1 MTDALELF
9 QRHRD
14 DVYRLALSYT
24 RNPQEAEDVCQSV
37 FLKLLEQPSV
47 TPGKEKAWLMQVCA
61 NRCRN
66 LLRSHWWQTT
76 APLEDVHVV
85 PAPESGGIREAVMS
99 LAPKLR
105 VVVYLYYYEGYTT
118 GEIARILKISQ
129 TAVTTRLFRARTI
142 LKEQLKED

>member
-1 MTDALELF
+1 MADALALF
-9 QRHRD
+9 QQYKD

-24 RNPQEAEDVCQSV
+24 HNPQEAEDVCQSV
-37 FLKLLEQPSV
+37 FLKMLEHPPI
-47 TPGKEKAWLMQVCA
+47 TPGTEKGWLMQVCA

-76 APLEDVHVV
+76 APLEDVHST
-85 PAPESGGIREAVMS
+85 PAPEFNGIREAVMS
-99 LAPKLR
+99 LDPKFR

-118 GEIARILKISQ
+118 VEIAKLLKISQ
-129 TAVTTRLFRARTI
+129 TAVSTRLFRARAI

>member
-76 APLEDVHVV
+76 APLEDVHAV

>member
-1 MTDALELF
+1 MADVLGLF
-9 QRHRD
+9 QQYKD

-37 FLKLLEQPSV
+37 FLKLLEHPPM
-47 TPGKEKAWLMQVCA
+47 TPGTEKAWLMQVCA
-61 NRCRN
+61 NRCKN

-76 APLEDVHVV
+76 APLEDVHTA
-85 PAPESGGIREAVMS
+85 PTPESSGIREAVMS
-99 LAPKLR
+99 LEPKFR

-118 GEIARILKISQ
+118 GEIAKLLKITQS
-129 TAVTTRLFRARTI
+129 AVSTRLFRARGF